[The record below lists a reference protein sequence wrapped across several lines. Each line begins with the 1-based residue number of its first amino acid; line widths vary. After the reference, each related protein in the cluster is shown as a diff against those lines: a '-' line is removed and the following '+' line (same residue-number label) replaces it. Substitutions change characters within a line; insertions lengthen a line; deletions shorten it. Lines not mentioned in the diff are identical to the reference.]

1 MNIYYLML
9 QGGQESSL
17 SIEAWDMGHA
27 IRIAKEK
34 INEGWDVCK
43 IRCQDGYES
52 LANTF
57 M

>member
-1 MNIYYLML
+1 ML